1 DATVAVVHGAF
12 LLSLALG
19 ALWAR
24 KRIGSLSFAW
34 IAALTGALA
43 LATLAGYGET
53 FDVMQKSA
61 STFAATSEGY
71 LGFNLVKLLVAV
83 AMIAPASFCGG
94 VAYPLLTGSLQA
106 QGHGERAA
114 GSVLGVA
121 SLGALIGALVA
132 MHVLIPTVGFKGVV
146 IAGAAVHISIG
157 ALAIV
162 RSSLS
167 AHSWAVRLA
176 AAAIGAM
183 TLAGLVAPLDPER
196 MTSGVYRTGQ
206 AKLPASAR
214 LERLSIGKTTTFAL
228 VRNEGSMVIAREGWP
243 GPSIQFESGSP
254 SSHEV

>member
-1 DATVAVVHGAF
+1 AFGATVYMLFRRRNEPAAPTDQARHSELSGRESRRLYIGTLLFAAALFCYLASWTRMLKLVLGDFDATVAVVHGAF

-106 QGHGERAA
+106 QGHGVRAA

-132 MHVLIPTVGFKGVV
+132 MHVLIPSVGFTGVV

-162 RSSLS
+162 RSSL
-167 AHSWAVRLA
+167 L
-176 AAAIGAM
+176 
-183 TLAGLVAPLDPER
+183 
-196 MTSGVYRTGQ
+196 
-206 AKLPASAR
+206 
-214 LERLSIGKTTTFAL
+214 
-228 VRNEGSMVIAREGWP
+228 
-243 GPSIQFESGSP
+243 
-254 SSHEV
+254 